1 VTPPS
6 MAALSVADTTTA
18 PPPPPR
24 RPLSE
29 YSDDTAVATAA
40 TRRSD
45 KPGLHLVVVGHV
57 DAGKSTLMGRLLH
70 GMGEVC
76 AVMQDVV
83 LTYLSAV
90 RLVLR
95 LTATAWPAAGESEGR
110 AQERAGGQ
118 GAGQELVCVGVGA
131 GPAT

>member
-1 VTPPS
+1 
-6 MAALSVADTTTA
+6 MAALSVADTTTV
-18 PPPPPR
+18 PSPSPSPPPR

-40 TRRSD
+40 ARSD

-76 AVMQDVV
+76 AVMHACCVP
-83 LTYLSAV
+83 TSRLS
-90 RLVLR
+90 
-95 LTATAWPAAGESEGR
+95 G
-110 AQERAGGQ
+110 
-118 GAGQELVCVGVGA
+118 
-131 GPAT
+131 